1 MKALVA
7 GGAGFIGS
15 HLVDA
20 LLAEGHDVVCV
31 DNFFIGTRENIR
43 HLADHPHFIFYE
55 KDLSDFEQILP
66 IFQKEKVDY
75 VFHLAANSD
84 IQASAE
90 EPLVE

>member
-20 LLAEGHDVVCV
+20 LLAEGYEVVCV

-43 HLADHPHFIFYE
+43 HLEGEPRFTFYE
-55 KDLSDFEQILP
+55 QDLSDFDGTLAIFERERPDHVFQIGRAH
-66 IFQKEKVDY
+66 V
-75 VFHLAANSD
+75 
-84 IQASAE
+84 
-90 EPLVE
+90 